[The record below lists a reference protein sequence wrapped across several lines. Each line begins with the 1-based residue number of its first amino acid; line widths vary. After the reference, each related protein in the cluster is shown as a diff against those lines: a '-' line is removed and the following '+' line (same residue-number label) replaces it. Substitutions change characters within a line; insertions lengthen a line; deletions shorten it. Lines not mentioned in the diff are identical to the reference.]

1 MIKVKVKIIFGPHAA
16 QARAG
21 NYAGARAQFVIP
33 PESGIGDSVAR
44 GDDTK
49 LGEAIEP
56 GKLGKI
62 FSGFESSD
70 LSGVMKTKPRGIRLT
85 SA

>member
-1 MIKVKVKIIFGPHAA
+1 MIKVKVKVIIGSYAA

-21 NYAGARAQFVIP
+21 NYHSGRAQFVIP
-33 PESGIGDSVAR
+33 LESGIGDGVAR

-56 GKLGKI
+56 GNFEKM
-62 FSGFESSD
+62 FCGFESLD
-70 LSGVMKTKPRGIRLT
+70 FGRIMKTQPRGT
-85 SA
+85 T